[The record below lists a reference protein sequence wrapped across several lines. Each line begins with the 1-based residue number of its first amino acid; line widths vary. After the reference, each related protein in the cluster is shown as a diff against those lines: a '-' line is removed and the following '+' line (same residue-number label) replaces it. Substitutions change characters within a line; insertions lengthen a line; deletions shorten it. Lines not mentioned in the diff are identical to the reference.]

1 MHCLTISPASSSGT
15 ATFPSMR
22 SVDGGAAT
30 GFAARGGAGHRGR
43 PREGSGA
50 ATEAWRGPAAACN
63 QGVKS
68 MAKDEARIIRASDV
82 PLTRRPKFWPP
93 EPFQMECP
101 SDWRRGVV
109 VAWSSEPSPGYCY
122 LQLLGTDR
130 AVTVAGH
137 RVMFGG
143 RNAPQ
148 RAIRPIG
155 LWHRRRA
162 RWRTVYEML
171 ERKEAA

>member
-1 MHCLTISPASSSGT
+1 MAAEMQVASRHGLIEALQANASTLPESAVTVLGGQMHCLTISPASSSGT

-101 SDWRRGVV
+101 
-109 VAWSSEPSPGYCY
+109 
-122 LQLLGTDR
+122 
-130 AVTVAGH
+130 
-137 RVMFGG
+137 
-143 RNAPQ
+143 
-148 RAIRPIG
+148 
-155 LWHRRRA
+155 
-162 RWRTVYEML
+162 
-171 ERKEAA
+171 